1 MEWIDKLRMSMSGDL
16 PGSIAHNQMMSY
28 ARAQANEVR
37 ASRTDYREGAV
48 LMMLYPHED
57 RYFTSLIV
65 RPEYDGV
72 HSGQIAFPGGAKE
85 EQDSDLME
93 TALRETEEEVGVHS
107 SAIQIIG
114 ALSEIYIPPSNFL
127 VQPYIGI
134 LTERPAFLRD
144 EFEVAKI
151 LEEPIS
157 TFLMPTAVKD
167 VKVKLQTG
175 MHLDVKAF
183 DVQGHTVW
191 GATAMMLAEFRALM
205 SDV

>member
-1 MEWIDKLRMSMSGDL
+1 MEWIEKLKMSMAGDL

-28 ARAQANEVR
+28 ARTQANEVR

-57 RYFTSLIV
+57 KYFTSLIV

-85 EQDSDLME
+85 EQDSDLMQ

-134 LTERPAFLRD
+134 LSERPAFLRD

-157 TFLMPTAVKD
+157 KFLMPKAVRD

-175 MHLDVKAF
+175 MQLDVKAF

-205 SDV
+205 SDF

>member
-1 MEWIDKLRMSMSGDL
+1 MAGDL

-28 ARAQANEVR
+28 ARTQANEVR

-57 RYFTSLIV
+57 KYFTSLIV

-85 EQDSDLME
+85 EQDSDLMQ

-134 LTERPAFLRD
+134 LSERPAFLRD
-144 EFEVAKI
+144 EFEV
-151 LEEPIS
+151 
-157 TFLMPTAVKD
+157 
-167 VKVKLQTG
+167 
-175 MHLDVKAF
+175 
-183 DVQGHTVW
+183 
-191 GATAMMLAEFRALM
+191 
-205 SDV
+205 